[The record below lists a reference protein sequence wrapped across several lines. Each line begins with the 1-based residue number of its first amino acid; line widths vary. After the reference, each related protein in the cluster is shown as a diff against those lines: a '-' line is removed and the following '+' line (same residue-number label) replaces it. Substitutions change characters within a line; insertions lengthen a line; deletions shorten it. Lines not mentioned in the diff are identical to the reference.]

1 MGLQDWITPLLLF
14 LNLVL
19 FPYFVLILVLAIGAL
34 LASRHSKK
42 PEVARTRFLVVIP
55 AHDEEVGIAQTV
67 RSCLAV
73 RYPPELFE
81 IVVIADNC
89 TDGTAGVARREGA
102 TVVERQDLSR
112 RSKGYAIEYL
122 IDRLQTSGRFDELDA
137 LVVIDADSTVGGDL
151 LLGFA
156 AAIEAG
162 EDWIQCFYTVSNP
175 EASWRTRLLAYAFS
189 LFNGVRPLGHSTLG
203 LTAGLRGNGMCFT
216 TRGLRRVPWSSHGL
230 VEDFEYSWNVCI
242 AGGKVAFLPW
252 VAVHGIML
260 EQGGK
265 PAIIQRRRWEAGRR
279 DLARRVLLPLLRS
292 PRLAAIAKL
301 IAAIELTTPPMVGLL
316 LCYLWLVSANLLLV
330 VDGSPPQAVSFVL
343 VGFSILMS
351 FAVVLY
357 GLAPFLVFGLSW
369 DYLLVLFYL
378 PIYAVWKLLSRL
390 HGRPTQWVRTPR
402 EQPVNH

>member
-1 MGLQDWITPLLLF
+1 M
-14 LNLVL
+14 
-19 FPYFVLILVLAIGAL
+19 
-34 LASRHSKK
+34 
-42 PEVARTRFLVVIP
+42 
-55 AHDEEVGIAQTV
+55 
-67 RSCLAV
+67 
-73 RYPPELFE
+73 
-81 IVVIADNC
+81 
-89 TDGTAGVARREGA
+89 
-102 TVVERQDLSR
+102 VERHDLSR

-122 IDRLQTSGRFDELDA
+122 IDRLQTSGRFDDLDA
-137 LVVIDADSTVGGDL
+137 LVVIDADSTVSGDL

-156 AAIEAG
+156 SAIEAG

-216 TRGLRRVPWSSHGL
+216 TRGLHRVPWSSYGL

-252 VAVHGIML
+252 VAVRGIML

-265 PAIIQRRRWEAGRR
+265 PAIIQRRRWESGRR

-292 PRLAAIAKL
+292 PRLGAIAKL
-301 IAAIELTTPPMVGLL
+301 VATIELTTPPMVGLL
-316 LCYLWLVSANLLLV
+316 LYYLCLVSANLLLV
-330 VDGSPPQAVSFVL
+330 VGGSPPQAVSLVL
-343 VGFSILMS
+343 VGFSIFMS
-351 FAVVLY
+351 LAVVLY

-378 PIYAVWKLLSRL
+378 PFYAVWKLLSRL